1 MRAVICN
8 TSPLQYLHQIDLLHL
23 LPTLFGPVQVPSAV
37 VVELSEGRRRGVP
50 PPELAELSWIT
61 TQRVDARKLSSLTT
75 NLGSGEKKVLALGLE
90 ASDSLLV
97 LDDRDARR
105 HAIAMGLEITGTVG
119 ILLLAKERGILD
131 SVQPALARLQALRF
145 RLSAE
150 TRGIVLDL
158 AGENA

>member
-23 LPTLFGPVQVPSAV
+23 LPTLFGPVQAPSAV
-37 VVELSEGRRRGVP
+37 VAELSEGRRRGVP
-50 PPELAELSWIT
+50 LPELAELSWIT
-61 TQRVDARKLSSLTT
+61 TQRVDAGKLSSPTT
-75 NLGSGEKKVLALGLE
+75 NLGSGEKEVLALGLE

>member
-37 VVELSEGRRRGVP
+37 VAELREGRRRGVP
-50 PPELAELSWIT
+50 LPELAELSWIT

-150 TRGIVLDL
+150 TRGIVLNL

>member
-37 VVELSEGRRRGVP
+37 VAELREGRRRGVP
-50 PPELAELSWIT
+50 LPELAELSWIT

-75 NLGSGEKKVLALGLE
+75 NLGGGEKEVLALGLE

-105 HAIAMGLEITGTVG
+105 HAIATGLEITGTVG